1 MNAAASR
8 GGQTR
13 QEHGMVAG
21 AVFLGIDCECDP
33 EFNYKLGHLF
43 ETAFKQ
49 AGEPQET
56 IQTFKSM
63 VRQRQ

>member
-1 MNAAASR
+1 
-8 GGQTR
+8 
-13 QEHGMVAG
+13 MVAG